1 MSECPNS
8 CIHKAVVLIDHHT
21 RKASADD
28 PFDELNGTIRL
39 LGAADGGMIIRRKRG
54 EKHATLHVTGKDL
67 TEYLELAMEFDSE
80 RAMWTARGNAGEY
93 GQAREQDETLDLLS
107 AL

>member
-1 MSECPNS
+1 MSECPRS
-8 CIHKAVVLIDHHT
+8 SIHKAVVLIVHHT

-28 PFDELNGTIRL
+28 PFDELNGTTGL

-54 EKHATLHVTGKDL
+54 AKHDTLHVTGKDL

-80 RAMWTARGNAGEY
+80 RAMWTV
-93 GQAREQDETLDLLS
+93 GQHFEQYLPVRS
-107 AL
+107 AV